1 MVEPL
6 RRLEASSRA
15 SRARPSSSSPPSSAS
30 RSKFGPFRPTRYGRR
45 TRCSLPAR
53 RAASSRSR
61 RSTESRWAPASPDPS
76 RGGCAKRTGICTG
89 IPASSFPFATTERRL
104 SLSGYHGFMR
114 LKGLLVDLDGTL
126 YVGDEPIEGAREAI
140 DRLKSSGLAIRY
152 VTNTT
157 RKPRREVCEHLRSLG
172 FEVEEAEIF
181 TPARA
186 AAGLIADRSCFPL
199 VDESLL
205 EDLEGVTLAEDRPG
219 YVLVGDLG
227 EGFTYDRL
235 NAAFR
240 CLMDGAELLALQ
252 RNRYWRRE
260 DGLALDAGPFV
271 AALEYATGKSAT
283 VVGKPER
290 SFFRLALKDIGL
302 DQHEVAMVGDD
313 AEADVAG
320 AQAAGLVGIQV
331 KTGKYGPE
339 AGVAPDLVLESFAAL
354 PDALGI

>member
-1 MVEPL
+1 
-6 RRLEASSRA
+6 
-15 SRARPSSSSPPSSAS
+15 
-30 RSKFGPFRPTRYGRR
+30 
-45 TRCSLPAR
+45 
-53 RAASSRSR
+53 
-61 RSTESRWAPASPDPS
+61 
-76 RGGCAKRTGICTG
+76 
-89 IPASSFPFATTERRL
+89 
-104 SLSGYHGFMR
+104 MR
-114 LKGLLVDLDGTL
+114 LGGLLVDLDGTL
-126 YVGDEPIEGAREAI
+126 YVGGEPVEGAAEAI
-140 DRLKSSGLAIRY
+140 KRLEASGVLLRY

-157 RKPRREVCEHLRSLG
+157 RKPRREVWEHLRSLG
-172 FEVEEAEIF
+172 FEVQEAMIF
-181 TPARA
+181 APARA
-186 AAGLIADRSCFPL
+186 AAGLIGSKSCFPL

-205 EDLEGVTLAEDRPG
+205 EDHQDH
-219 YVLVGDLG
+219 VLIGDLG
-227 EGFTYDRL
+227 EGFTYGRL

-240 CLMDGAELLALQ
+240 CLMDGAELIALQ

-271 AALEYATGKSAT
+271 AALEYATAKSAT

-290 SFFRLALKDIGL
+290 SFFRLALEDIGL

-331 KTGKYGPE
+331 RTGKYGPE